1 MISIKYGRSLY
12 NVWSVHSESLW
23 VVMATNAKR
32 LVGGLLLFAMCLSA
46 CVTNP
51 VTGSREI
58 VFMTQ
63 TREVELGRSAH
74 DDITQQMGVYD
85 DEELQ
90 QYVVEIGRELAD
102 VSHRPDLPWTFT
114 IIDSPVVNAF
124 ALPGGFIYVTR
135 GLMTHLGDESE
146 LAGVLGH
153 EVGHVTARHSVQ
165 AYTQATSAQ
174 MGLMLGQIFVPA
186 MRSPYGAPGLGDVA
200 AQGLGLLFLK
210 FGRDD
215 EKQADRLGAEYAAHS
230 GWNPNGVGGML
241 TTLSRI
247 ADTTDRRGTPNWLST
262 HPDPADRVLDVTGT
276 VDGLLAD
283 VVDESELRV
292 RRDQFLDRIDGMY
305 YGDNPEQGIT
315 IGQEFLHPV
324 LMFAFTFPDGWEIQN
339 NPEMVVANESGQDHY
354 MVLRASS
361 GSGRSLDQV
370 ADKEMTDAGFHRDQ
384 GQDTEI
390 NGLDAYLGLY
400 SRTQQATQT
409 MIAQVAHIRHD
420 RTVYMLGVFANADR
434 YQSIERV
441 VSGSLRSFRPLT
453 QAEADKIKPNRVSIY
468 TVRAG
473 DTWEQLAQ
481 ERDMVVE
488 AQMLA
493 IMNGYTVDEQPLPG
507 VRIKTVVAG

>member
-1 MISIKYGRSLY
+1 M
-12 NVWSVHSESLW
+12 HSESLW
-23 VVMATNAKR
+23 VVMAKNIRR
-32 LVGGLLLFAMCLSA
+32 LVGLLLFAMCLSA

-51 VTGSREI
+51 VTGSREV

-90 QYVVEIGRELAD
+90 QYVVEIGQELAD

-114 IIDSPVVNAF
+114 IVDSPVVNAF

-165 AYTQATSAQ
+165 AYTRATSAQ

-215 EKQADRLGAEYAAHS
+215 EKQADRLGAEYAAYS

-262 HPDPADRVLDVTGT
+262 HPDPADRVLDVAGT
-276 VDGLLAD
+276 VDGLLAG

-324 LMFAFTFPDGWEIQN
+324 LMFALMFPDGWEIQN

-370 ADKEMTDAGFHRDQ
+370 ADKEMADAGFRRDQ
-384 GQDTEI
+384 GQTTEM

-400 SRTQQATQT
+400 SRTQQAAQT
-409 MIAQVAHIRHD
+409 MVAQVAHIRHD
-420 RTVYMLGVFANADR
+420 RTVYMLGVFADVDR

-453 QAEADKIKPNRVSIY
+453 QAEADKIKPNRISIY

-481 ERDMVVE
+481 ERDMIVD
-488 AQMLA
+488 AQVLA
-493 IMNGYTVDEQPLPG
+493 IMNGYTVDEQPVQG
-507 VRIKTVVAG
+507 GRIKTVVAG